1 MVKQSEVPLDKEESK
16 ETKTDASSKKVT
28 CEASNYKSFLDTVE
42 VDLTG
47 SRGIRE
53 MLTEDQQ
60 KGVSLR
66 KFMNIAKV

>member
-1 MVKQSEVPLDKEESK
+1 M
-16 ETKTDASSKKVT
+16 DASSKKVT